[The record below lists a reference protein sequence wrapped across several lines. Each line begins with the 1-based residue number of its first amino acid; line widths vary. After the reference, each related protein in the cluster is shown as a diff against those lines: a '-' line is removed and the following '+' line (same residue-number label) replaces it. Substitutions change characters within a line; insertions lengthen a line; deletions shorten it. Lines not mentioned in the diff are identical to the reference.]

1 MVQVLLLVL
10 ITYVCDPFYQ
20 YHQPY
25 LTDAQPFYDRDHQ
38 VPGSVRTSEYD
49 SILLGSSVA
58 ENFDTSVIDAHYNC
72 TTLKVVRASGS
83 TADLLYYLEQV
94 HDAQTLT
101 HVFWCMDI
109 FALNADTQVTLYSA
123 ETPRHLHTATILDDF
138 TYLLN
143 KDILF
148 QEIPQNLA
156 FAAMGKGTGGN
167 AYNWAE
173 NKTFS
178 AQQAMRAYA
187 KPTQNV
193 APYIPEDS
201 RECTDQNLAAILS
214 EINSHPQVQ
223 YTIFFPPYSMIWWDC
238 GYTSGISDEYFYT
251 LEKALPALA
260 ACPNVDL
267 HYFQAEQDIIC
278 DLDNYMDMIHYAPEV
293 NQFMLDGIFSDSHKV
308 LPETVPS
315 VLADMESLFQY
326 IISEGIY
333 LYY

>member
-1 MVQVLLLVL
+1 MTVQKAWKKLLIFIMVQVLLLVL

-148 QEIPQNLA
+148 QNI
-156 FAAMGKGTGGN
+156 
-167 AYNWAE
+167 
-173 NKTFS
+173 
-178 AQQAMRAYA
+178 
-187 KPTQNV
+187 
-193 APYIPEDS
+193 
-201 RECTDQNLAAILS
+201 
-214 EINSHPQVQ
+214 
-223 YTIFFPPYSMIWWDC
+223 
-238 GYTSGISDEYFYT
+238 
-251 LEKALPALA
+251 
-260 ACPNVDL
+260 
-267 HYFQAEQDIIC
+267 
-278 DLDNYMDMIHYAPEV
+278 
-293 NQFMLDGIFSDSHKV
+293 
-308 LPETVPS
+308 
-315 VLADMESLFQY
+315 LFQNMNY
-326 IISEGIY
+326 
-333 LYY
+333 